1 MKYHP
6 LILIDTGLMIAFYN
20 RTDQYHSQVYAFF
33 EGCTSQLITTLSC
46 VSETM
51 QLLPSN
57 WQIQNEFLLAVA
69 KGVFECE
76 SLQPKDFSRIAEL
89 NFRYADLPG
98 DFADLTIIAISE
110 RLDIAAI
117 ATLDSD
123 FDVYRRY
130 RKKPFER
137 VFWPSLL

>member
-1 MKYHP
+1 MSYHP
-6 LILIDTGLMIAFYN
+6 YILVDTGLFVAFYN

-33 EGCTSQLITTLSC
+33 ESCTSHLITTLSC
-46 VSETM
+46 VTETM
-51 QLLPSN
+51 QLLPPN
-57 WQIQNEFLLAVA
+57 WKIQNDFLLAVA

-76 SLQPKDFSRIAEL
+76 HLQPEDFSRIAEL

-98 DFADLTIIAISE
+98 DFADLSLVAISE

-123 FDVYRRY
+123 FNVYRRY
-130 RKKPFER
+130 RKNPFER
-137 VFWPSLL
+137 VFSPE